1 MSSWRQD
8 DCAERGCSVAHRG
21 HDDHVPSRLSNRL
34 LAVVAASLFAAC
46 ARPAPWA
53 EADWQPA
60 SPPQRIVAGSL
71 LATEVLLEILPPDRL
86 AGVHVL
92 AGDPRFSLVAKEV
105 AHLPMVGAE
114 AEQVLA
120 TRPDLVLCDAYTRP
134 ETLALLAQADIPV
147 VVTADPASFDDIAAN
162 IARIG
167 RVVHRPNEA
176 AAVVER
182 LRARLRELAA
192 KAPDVAAW
200 RVMNLDGGLH
210 TYGRGSLF
218 AAVVQAAGARCEAVE
233 RGVGPFRK
241 LDAEALLGWQPDAL
255 VVNGDGGSMP
265 AWIAQHPAL
274 PLLRC
279 VARNRVLA
287 VPGPLFN
294 TTSHRLVEAA
304 EFLQR
309 GLVQW
314 GSP

>member
-162 IARIG
+162 IERIG
-167 RVVHRPNEA
+167 RVVHRPTEA

-182 LRARLRELAA
+182 LRARLRELAG

>member
-1 MSSWRQD
+1 M
-8 DCAERGCSVAHRG
+8 
-21 HDDHVPSRLSNRL
+21 PSRLSNRL